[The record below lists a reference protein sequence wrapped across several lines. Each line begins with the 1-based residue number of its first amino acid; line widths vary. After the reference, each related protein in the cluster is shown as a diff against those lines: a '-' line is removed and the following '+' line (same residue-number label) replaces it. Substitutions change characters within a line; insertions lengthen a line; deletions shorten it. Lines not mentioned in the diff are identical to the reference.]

1 MKLSAKVLFSI
12 DCSKKATY
20 FLRFCGEKPPF
31 RLLTTSIDH
40 NFLRCSQI
48 GALLLER
55 RLLNDVSARTG
66 FAQNACTD
74 VWKGEKSA
82 GNFGDALT
90 VSSSFEIGGEEGV
103 ENCCRFF
110 LIDKTTGHD
119 QNVGVVVLTRQGRNF
134 GHPAQ
139 GGAYVRMLI
148 ERHGDAFAA
157 ATNCNTAFALFTV
170 DGAAERMTEIGIITG
185 VGRMSSEIDVRDA
198 ALV

>member
-1 MKLSAKVLFSI
+1 MCL
-12 DCSKKATY
+12 
-20 FLRFCGEKPPF
+20 
-31 RLLTTSIDH
+31 
-40 NFLRCSQI
+40 
-48 GALLLER
+48 
-55 RLLNDVSARTG
+55 
-66 FAQNACTD
+66 AQDASTD

-119 QNVGVVVLTRQGRNF
+119 QDVGVIVLTRQGGNF

-139 GGAYVRMLI
+139 GGANVRMLV

-157 ATNCNTAFALFTV
+157 ATNGNAAFALFTV
-170 DGAAERMTEIGIITG
+170 DGAAERMTEIGIIAG
-185 VGRMSSEIDVRDA
+185 VGRMSSEIDERDA

>member
-48 GALLLER
+48 GVLLLER
-55 RLLNDVSARTG
+55 RLLNDVSARNG
-66 FAQNACTD
+66 FAQDACTD

-90 VSSSFEIGGEEGV
+90 VSSSFEIGGEKGV

-110 LIDKTTGHD
+110 LVDKTAGHN
-119 QNVGVVVLTRQGRNF
+119 QNVGVVVLTRQSRNF

-139 GGAYVRMLI
+139 GGAYVRVLI

-157 ATNCNTAFALFTV
+157 ATNCNAAFALFSV
-170 DGAAERMTEIGIITG
+170 DGAAERMTEIGIIAG